1 MASDPTTDRRSSG
14 QLVQHGLGAIDRQ
27 TKELRGLLR
36 GRMLLACGVMFAFWA
51 VLPIG
56 SLRHM
61 YEPGQPESVR
71 AVLVFQTTIGILIG
85 LIGFGIGLRPPEKVS
100 TLRIWELIA
109 FGGGFMIL
117 AVTNW
122 YFIER
127 FGLAT
132 PPIAPVR
139 HPVVDLGGARMD
151 PATLRW
157 MVFIVGYGTIIP
169 NTFRRGAAIVLVIA
183 SSYVAMALTQALM
196 AGVSA
201 GEMSHFMLY
210 PTMWMVV

>member
-1 MASDPTTDRRSSG
+1 MASDPTTDRRSSR
-14 QLVQHGLGAIDRQ
+14 QLVTHGLGAVDRQ

-36 GRMLLACGVMFAFWA
+36 GRMLLACFVMFCFWA

-61 YEPGQPESVR
+61 YDPGQPESVQT
-71 AVLVFQTTIGILIG
+71 VLIFQTTIGILIG
-85 LIGFGIGLRPPEKVS
+85 LIGFGLWLRPPEKVS
-100 TLRIWELIA
+100 TLRAWELIA

-132 PPIAPVR
+132 PPI
-139 HPVVDLGGARMD
+139 
-151 PATLRW
+151 
-157 MVFIVGYGTIIP
+157 
-169 NTFRRGAAIVLVIA
+169 
-183 SSYVAMALTQALM
+183 
-196 AGVSA
+196 
-201 GEMSHFMLY
+201 
-210 PTMWMVV
+210 